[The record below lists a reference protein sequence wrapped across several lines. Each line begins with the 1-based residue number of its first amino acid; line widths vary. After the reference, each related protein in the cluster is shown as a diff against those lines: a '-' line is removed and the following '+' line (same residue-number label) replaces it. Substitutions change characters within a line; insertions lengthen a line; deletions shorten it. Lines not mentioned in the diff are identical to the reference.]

1 MTFQA
6 VPTRQGISVAVEQ
19 ESNGL
24 VGTVIA
30 SEKGNVLRPI
40 HRGSLADA
48 LARGEQASREGGFEG
63 YYQIDGADEIKA
75 VTPAEYAAATKEI
88 ARQSSALQYKAGG
101 RWGFDPSFTSEE
113 VAAMP
118 AAQAHVA
125 RLLRLSDT
133 LQRALSL

>member
-6 VPTRQGISVAVEQ
+6 VPTRRGISVAIEQ
-19 ESNGL
+19 ETNGL

-30 SEKGNVLRPI
+30 SEKGNVRQV

-63 YYQIDGADEIKA
+63 YYQIDGADEIKT
-75 VTPAEYAAATKEI
+75 VKPAEYAAVTKEI
-88 ARQSSALQYKAGG
+88 ARQSSGLQQEAGA
-101 RWGFDPSFTSEE
+101 RWGFEPQFTSEE
-113 VAAMP
+113 LAAAP

-125 RLLRLSDT
+125 GLLRLSDS
-133 LQRALSL
+133 LLRALAF